1 MDKAAHTERSGE
13 LFKLA
18 TSRELA
24 EDWDG
29 AIGALRE
36 AIVHRELGEFPSGH
50 KTDLRLAQYLHA
62 AGRSKEAWKE
72 FNRLLF
78 KLARAQDYQPAA
90 SPMLLAELF
99 DKMRLYLER
108 EGKADAPLFGTF
120 ADVCWRVG
128 LQRQERFEEL
138 SRADGEM
145 TDPDTTCDEL
155 AIGEVEF
162 DWRAF
167 VLSQMGAYH
176 GTGTIKALCAAIADG
191 FRVGGKLDYDV
202 IGKGIERVL
211 REEPAT
217 Q

>member
-13 LFKLA
+13 LLKLA

-62 AGRSKEAWKE
+62 AGRPKEAWKE

-78 KLARAQDYQPAA
+78 KLARAGHYQPAA

-128 LQRQERFEEL
+128 LQRQERVDEL
-138 SRADGEM
+138 RQLDGEVA
-145 TDPDTTCDEL
+145 DPDVTRDEL
-155 AIGEVEF
+155 VIGETTF
-162 DWRAF
+162 DWRAL
-167 VLSQMGAYH
+167 VLSQMDGYTGA
-176 GTGTIKALCAAIADG
+176 GTIKALCTAIADG
-191 FRVGGKLDYDV
+191 FRGGDKLDYDV
-202 IGKGIERVL
+202 IGQGIERAL

-217 Q
+217 S